1 MGAARFRTIALD
13 VLHADRFMSPGM
25 VDEKFGLNA
34 EEPVE
39 QVFVKR
45 FPRIAERTACD
56 VAHGIET
63 VSFKL
68 LGRSSADA
76 PKISERRM
84 CPKAAAVLQCVE
96 FCDAYAVRIGR
107 NMLRYNIHGNFGKIE
122 ICADARRCGNTGLT
136 EYVSDEAHGERMCR
150 DALCVQITRYVDEY
164 FVDGV
169 DMDIGRGDA
178 PEINLIDAHTV
189 IHIECHARRRNMVGH
204 REGRMI
210 CELICVCAFTCEFPV
225 GSADTPSPV
234 DLFDLADDLKE
245 PRTSSD
251 AVCLEC
257 GGDGETDGLARTA
270 FIRDNEIGR

>member
-1 MGAARFRTIALD
+1 
-13 VLHADRFMSPGM
+13 MSPGM

-84 CPKAAAVLQCVE
+84 CPKAAAVLQCIE
-96 FCDAYAVRIGR
+96 FCDTYAVRIGR

-122 ICADARRCGNTGLT
+122 ICADARRGGDAGFT
-136 EYVSDEAHGERMCR
+136 EHITDETNGKRMCR
-150 DALCVQITRYVDEY
+150 YALCVQITRCVDEY
-164 FVDGV
+164 FVDGI
-169 DMDIGRGDA
+169 DMNVGRGDA

-189 IHIECHARRRNMVGH
+189 IHIECHARRRNMVGNG
-204 REGRMI
+204 EGRTI
-210 CELICVCAFTCEFPV
+210 CELFCVCTFAREFPA
-225 GSADTPSPV
+225 GGADTPSPV

-257 GGDGETDGLARTA
+257 GGDGETDGFARTA